1 MEDITTKINLK
12 SQGKSY
18 KTHGISQAE
27 IFDISFDK
35 LIASFNYTLQKSKF
49 KTYILR
55 SIIEKNSIKLIQ
67 IIQKN
72 VFILEENNHHYLCLK
87 NNKILY
93 KKNQTDTFTNLSEDK
108 KTQLKEKLIPFLQ
121 EENSYNIWTSK
132 TKTAIELN
140 KIITEELLVKNQFKL
155 LKNKNENFDIHF
167 TQYLL
172 LTFQK
177 KLNNQTKLSLKE
189 MKTQFNNMLENENT
203 NQINISSANN
213 SISYLL
219 KISKNKAE
227 ITLNNFDENKYIT
240 INFNT
245 YEIFLNNTLQKLSY
259 FGELGTFFKTLS
271 NDLINNVASITRKDT
286 KLT

>member
-1 MEDITTKINLK
+1 MEDITSKIKLK

-18 KTHGISQAE
+18 KAHRISQTE

-49 KTYILR
+49 KTYILHA
-55 SIIEKNSIKLIQ
+55 IIKKNSIKLIQ
-67 IIQKN
+67 IIQNN
-72 VFILEENNHHYLCLK
+72 VFILEENIQHYLYLK
-87 NNKILY
+87 NNKIFY

-108 KTQLKEKLIPFLQ
+108 KEKLKEKLIHLLQ
-121 EENSYNIWTSK
+121 EENSFNIWTSN
-132 TKTAIELN
+132 TKTAIELI
-140 KIITEELLVKNQFKL
+140 KINTEELLIKNQFKL

-172 LTFQK
+172 LTFQN

-203 NQINISSANN
+203 NQINISSTNN

-227 ITLNNFDENKYIT
+227 ITINNFDENKYII

-245 YEIFLNNTLQKLSY
+245 YEIFLNNTLQNLSY
-259 FGELGTFFKTLS
+259 FGELGTFFKTLN